1 MVFEKKARQKHYEM
15 SFCTFVPKEWGAFA
29 KAEKPNKG
37 TSMTITC
44 VLAMALEEVRSC
56 NLSQK
61 EDPACKPSPLFLI
74 L

>member
-1 MVFEKKARQKHYEM
+1 M

-61 EDPACKPSPLFLI
+61 EDPAATSMPSPLFLI
-74 L
+74 LQFLLLQQEE